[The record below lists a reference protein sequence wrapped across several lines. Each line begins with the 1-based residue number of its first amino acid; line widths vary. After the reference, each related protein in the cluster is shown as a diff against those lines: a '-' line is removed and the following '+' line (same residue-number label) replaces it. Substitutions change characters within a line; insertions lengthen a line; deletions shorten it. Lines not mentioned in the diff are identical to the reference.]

1 MEESTEKIKNKALSG
16 FAWRFGERLLT
27 QGVSFLISVVL
38 ARILLPEQYGIIA
51 IVTIFISLA
60 DVFVVNGLGTA
71 LVQKKDVDSLD
82 FNTIFYT
89 GIAFSFALYA
99 IVYVL
104 APVIAGIYETP
115 MVTPVLRVMGLRIP
129 IAAFNS
135 VQQAYV
141 SRRMDFKKFFW
152 ATSLGSVLSGALGIV
167 LAYAGAGVWAL
178 VTQNMSSTLI
188 NTIILFIIV
197 GWRPA
202 REFSF
207 DRLKGLFSFGGKIM
221 VTSFVGVLFNQVKGL
236 IIGAKYTATDL
247 AYYNRG
253 EKLPTLLSTNI
264 EATIDSVLF
273 PMLSKFQDDKEKTKN
288 ASRRFLK
295 VGSYIIA
302 PLMIGMSI
310 VSENLIRVLFT
321 DKWLPSLPFMQII
334 CIQLVFS
341 ILNTANIQVVKA
353 QGQGNMLVQL
363 EIYKKPIFMVILLI
377 TMQIS
382 PYAMVIGALIYE
394 LVAACINSRPTGKL
408 IGYTL
413 TEQFLDILP
422 NIGISVL
429 MGVCVY
435 GVGLLPI
442 KVNLEVLLALQV
454 LTGVAAYLTL
464 SALFSISSFRYILK
478 TAKRLLHKS

>member
-89 GIAFSFALYA
+89 GIVFSFALYA
-99 IVYVL
+99 VVYVL